1 MEQKEKAEKTE
12 TLKVKITVAKVFR
25 DKFDKSVLY
34 TPGQELEF
42 EPERAEDVVSR
53 GLAEYPEPLG

>member
-1 MEQKEKAEKTE
+1 MKMETKKEKEEA
-12 TLKVKITVAKVFR
+12 KVKITAAKVFR

-34 TPGQELEF
+34 HPGQELEF

>member
-1 MEQKEKAEKTE
+1 MKMETKREKEEA
-12 TLKVKITVAKVFR
+12 KVKITVAKVFR